1 MTKII
6 GLSHIVFTKVKT
18 SINDDIFLKS
28 NYQTPKK
35 FQFDHSSI
43 KSNMIR
49 DKLNKLSNLNFYKS
63 NRSAISVEILHSK
76 TNFKRPKYSYGII
89 DKKIKTDSLK
99 ENYSDLDFLGKNMST
114 FSPSLNCYIIKS
126 TNIINTD
133 YGCWYSVN
141 NFEQHVEIFEKSL
154 GLKLISNDGKI
165 AKFKCVIIN
174 TFFSPF
180 TILIIKS
187 EKQTDYFNDDA
198 GLSTLGFICKNL
210 PKKIDK
216 PFCLSEELDIIL
228 FTKKLKGKFIY
239 DNNGIAYELLK
250 I

>member
-1 MTKII
+1 MA
-6 GLSHIVFTKVKT
+6 
-18 SINDDIFLKS
+18 DIWDF
-28 NYQTPKK
+28 
-35 FQFDHSSI
+35 
-43 KSNMIR
+43 
-49 DKLNKLSNLNFYKS
+49 
-63 NRSAISVEILHSK
+63 VEIGCIL
-76 TNFKRPKYSYGII
+76 SYN
-89 DKKIKTDSLK
+89 L
-99 ENYSDLDFLGKNMST
+99 
-114 FSPSLNCYIIKS
+114 
-126 TNIINTD
+126 INT
-133 YGCWYSVN
+133 
-141 NFEQHVEIFEKSL
+141 
-154 GLKLISNDGKI
+154 
-165 AKFKCVIIN
+165 FKWDCVIIN